1 MTDDQ
6 RGGTF
11 DITPDM
17 RVVCRYARHLAR
29 SKLAQGDGRDVVVEA
44 LDYAIRLIDHAE
56 ALSLA
61 LHAEG
66 TECQTK
72 NSRAK

>member
-1 MTDDQ
+1 MTPQRHVDVPTDAQ

-17 RVVCRYARHLAR
+17 RVVCRYAQHLAR

-44 LDYAIRLIDHAE
+44 LDYAIRLIDME
-56 ALSLA
+56 Q
-61 LHAEG
+61 ER
-66 TECQTK
+66 QR
-72 NSRAK
+72 RAHGGP